1 MVDDNTDLQDMRRF
15 LEYWPNTIGNNV
27 DILTPANSS
36 GVVFHI
42 STNNSLKSFEPR
54 VSRRTMNREDRSV
67 PRVSTAGTLNGCL
80 SGYSSALYDWE
91 QMDAEKWSGGWKIY
105 AINYEVALKP
115 NKKILGD
122 ADSTEEVWLVP
133 YNKAHVR
140 YPATPIGEIFFTKVG
155 REATSDAKLP
165 RKVVVKA
172 YVRIAEGNMLPLNKS
187 TVLRAG
193 YYKLIYNNW
202 FEAMDLRNPQ
212 DIIVLPITSGEYS
225 SHKKLGAGNLG
236 LTDS

>member
-1 MVDDNTDLQDMRRF
+1 MESTDLQDMKKF
-15 LEYWPNTIGNNV
+15 LEFWPATIGNNV
-27 DILTPANSS
+27 EVLTPENSA
-36 GVVFHI
+36 GVTFHI

-54 VSRRTMNREDRSV
+54 VSRRTMNKEDRSV

-80 SGYSSALYDWE
+80 SGYSAALYDWE
-91 QMDAEKWSGGWKIY
+91 YMDADKWQGGWKIY
-105 AINYEVALKP
+105 AIQYEVALKP

-122 ADSTEEVWLVP
+122 AEQTEEIWLVP
-133 YNKAHVR
+133 YNKEHVR
-140 YPATPIGEIFFTKVG
+140 YQATPIGEIFFAKVG
-155 REATSDAKLP
+155 REATNNPKLP
-165 RKVVVKA
+165 RKVYVKA

-193 YYKLIYNNW
+193 YYQLTYNNW

-212 DIIVLPITSGEYS
+212 DIMIVPITSADYN

-236 LTDS
+236 LVDS

>member
-1 MVDDNTDLQDMRRF
+1 MESTDLQDMKKF
-15 LEYWPNTIGNNV
+15 LEFWPNTIGNNV
-27 DILTPANSS
+27 EVLTPENSA
-36 GVVFHI
+36 GVTFHI

-54 VSRRTMNREDRSV
+54 VSRRTMNKEDRSV

-80 SGYSSALYDWE
+80 SGYSAALYDWE
-91 QMDAEKWSGGWKIY
+91 YMDADKWQGGWKIY
-105 AINYEVALKP
+105 AIQYEVALKP

-122 ADSTEEVWLVP
+122 AEQTEEIWLVP
-133 YNKAHVR
+133 YNKEHVR
-140 YPATPIGEIFFTKVG
+140 YQATPIGEIFFAKVG
-155 REATSDAKLP
+155 REATNNPKLP
-165 RKVVVKA
+165 RKVYVKA

-193 YYKLIYNNW
+193 YYQLTYNNW

-212 DIIVLPITSGEYS
+212 DIMVIPITSGDYH

-236 LTDS
+236 LVDS